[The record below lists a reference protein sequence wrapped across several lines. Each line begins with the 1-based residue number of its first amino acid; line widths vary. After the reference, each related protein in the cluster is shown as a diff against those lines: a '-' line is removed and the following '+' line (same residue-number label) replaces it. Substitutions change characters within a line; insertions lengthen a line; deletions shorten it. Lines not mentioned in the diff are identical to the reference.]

1 MDGWIPKPPE
11 LAGRIAADA
20 ARRVKIDEA
29 ALVPAVRE
37 LMGERPDDS
46 IWIAAEESA
55 LSVLR
60 DQWCDEFADDIGRA
74 LADVHEDYLASAR
87 CVEQVLV
94 DLEENGLRAWA
105 TKAILA
111 QFAFDI
117 AFDLVAEEESV

>member
-87 CVEQVLV
+87 CVEQVLA